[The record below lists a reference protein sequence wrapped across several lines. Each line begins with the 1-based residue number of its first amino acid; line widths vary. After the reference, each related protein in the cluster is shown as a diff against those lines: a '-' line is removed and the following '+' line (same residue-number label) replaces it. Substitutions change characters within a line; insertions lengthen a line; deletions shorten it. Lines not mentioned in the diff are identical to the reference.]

1 MDFLVFR
8 LYGPMMSWG
17 EIAVGGERRSAR
29 HPSRSAITGLVAAAL
44 GIKRDDENRQ
54 NDLEDSVGFGLKL
67 LSAGD
72 ILKDYHT
79 TQVPKAESKVQY
91 CTRRD
96 ELNANPAA
104 VSTILSSRE
113 YRTDSMCI
121 VALWSQPEAVFSLI
135 QIKAALEKPVF
146 HLYLGR
152 KSCPIACPLQPQLMA
167 DTTLRLALDS
177 ALFSPLKQYAEQS
190 ASDCLSSLKRQSVE
204 AQYFW
209 ESCSNVGMD
218 AKMESIRYDR
228 VISRRRWQFAPRT
241 ESMGFLDSREGD

>member
-29 HPSRSAITGLVAAAL
+29 HPSRSAISGLVAAAL
-44 GIKRDDENRQ
+44 GIKREDENRQ
-54 NDLEDSVGFGLKL
+54 NDLENSVGFGLKL

-79 TQVPKAESKVQY
+79 TQVPKTERKVQY

-96 ELNANPAA
+96 ELKANPTA
-104 VSTILSSRE
+104 VGTILSSRE
-113 YRTDSMCI
+113 YRTDSLCI
-121 VALWSQPEAVFSLI
+121 VALWQQPEAVYSLS

-152 KSCPIACPLQPQLMA
+152 KSCPSASPMQPQLIK
-167 DTTLRLALDS
+167 DTTLRSALDS
-177 ALFSPLKQYAEQS
+177 AVFSPLKQYPVRS
-190 ASDCLSSLKRQSVE
+190 DSDCRNSPRIQNVE
-204 AQYFW
+204 SQYFW
-209 ESCSNVGMD
+209 ESCSHVGMD
-218 AKMESIRYDR
+218 AKIETIRYDR
-228 VISRRRWQFAPRT
+228 VVSRKRWQFAPRT
-241 ESMGFLDSREGD
+241 ESMAFSDSREGD

>member
-44 GIKRDDENRQ
+44 GLKRDDENRQ
-54 NDLEDSVGFGLKL
+54 NDLQNSVGFGLKL
-67 LSAGD
+67 ISAGD

-91 CTRRD
+91 RTRRD
-96 ELNANPAA
+96 ELKANPAA

-113 YRTDSMCI
+113 YRTDSLCI
-121 VALWSQPEAVFSLI
+121 VALWTQPEAVYSLS

-152 KSCPIACPLQPQLMA
+152 KSCPIACPMQPQLLK

-177 ALFSPLKQYAEQS
+177 ALFSPLKQYPVQSESNCIDSQS
-190 ASDCLSSLKRQSVE
+190 AG

-209 ESCSNVGMD
+209 ESSSHAGMD
-218 AKMESIRYDR
+218 AKIQTTRYDR
-228 VISRRRWQFAPRT
+228 VVSRTRWQFAPRT
-241 ESMGFLDSREGD
+241 ESMAFSDSREGD

>member
-44 GIKRDDENRQ
+44 GIKREDENRQ

-79 TQVPKAESKVQY
+79 TQVPKAESKVKY

-96 ELNANPAA
+96 ELKANPTAIG
-104 VSTILSSRE
+104 TILSSRE
-113 YRTDSMCI
+113 YRTDSLCI
-121 VALWSQPEAVFSLI
+121 VALWSQPEAVFSLN

-152 KSCPIACPLQPQLMA
+152 KSCPISCPLQPQLLK
-167 DTTLRLALDS
+167 DTTLRSALDS
-177 ALFSPLKQYAEQS
+177 ALFSPLRQYPVQS
-190 ASDCLSSLKRQSVE
+190 EADCLNLQRRENVVS
-204 AQYFW
+204 QYFW
-209 ESCSNVGMD
+209 EPCSHVGMD
-218 AKMESIRYDR
+218 AKMESISYDR
-228 VISRRRWQFAPRT
+228 VISRKRWQFAPRT
-241 ESMGFLDSREGD
+241 ESIAFADAREGD

>member
-54 NDLEDSVGFGLKL
+54 NDLEGSVGFGLKL

-79 TQVPKAESKVQY
+79 AQVPKAESKVKY

-121 VALWSQPEAVFSLI
+121 VALWSQPEVVFSLS

-152 KSCPIACPLQPQLMA
+152 KSCPIACPMQPQFLE

-177 ALFSPLKQYAEQS
+177 AQFFPLKQYRVES
-190 ASDCLSSLKRQSVE
+190 ESECLNLLRRQNVE
-204 AQYFW
+204 SQYFW
-209 ESCSNVGMD
+209 EPCSHVGMD
-218 AKMESIRYDR
+218 AKIETIRYDR
-228 VISRRRWQFAPRT
+228 VVSRKRWQFAPRT
-241 ESMGFLDSREGD
+241 ESMAFSDSREGD